1 MEQKYYK
8 LIVNGNGVG
17 KLTINYTRRLKQ
29 GVTEDYGILA
39 VYMQTD
45 ENKYYSATTDSYDY
59 NENGSIS
66 DELAYRRLGFS
77 IEHNSQIQLSNFIY
91 SKMGEVKKNEDVI
104 LDKGE
109 AVKYRTVLDNN
120 YASIKNINI
129 VTRLPFEGNK
139 SIIGEN
145 KIDLNSTFTI
155 TDLKNV
161 KVYIKQRN
169 GEETELPKEYY
180 TIGYSTDELANLDS
194 EFTRN
199 EENIQTA
206 KTLQIKL
213 QDEYILNTGY
223 QLIVEHEGI
232 IPEDTEIGK
241 NVTEISAVKYVDSSN
256 VIQTQESSG
265 IKVIVGNP
273 AGTIEIAKSFE
284 GQGNL
289 ESLEGIKFK
298 IINMDDTS
306 ISYEGQTDTNG
317 HVIFNNVPVGEWEI
331 VETTVYDAYTSAPRY
346 VKISNGEKYTGEKA
360 INIVNKIK
368 KSKLDIIKEWEDTN
382 DKLKQVSFY
391 ITGLTIGG
399 DRFSTNIGTSIVGDE
414 QGNKVQKAS
423 IYVPYGDYTI
433 QEANSLY
440 GWYSEDVLVSAKS
453 ENVEVTVLNK
463 VAYGN
468 LQINK
473 TVPQGDSVNGLQFR
487 LYGMGDVSYTSKD
500 GKEVTFNV
508 DEKITINENGVGN
521 LEHIPFGTYTL
532 EEINMPQ
539 INTSNGRET
548 RYVPIRRSINISQ
561 NGITEYVNIQNRW
574 KSGNLDITVTATE
587 GTELNQFKV
596 KVTGITYYGTNI
608 NEIYDVPESGRINIK
623 NLPIGTYKVEECDT
637 KEVNGKILTITP
649 DGYEV
654 TYNPKN
660 INTNGIQ
667 IEYGKT
673 ASATIHNEYI
683 GKGIVKIVK
692 SLEEEKD
699 VSKAEGIKF
708 KIKGKDATRKRCR

>member
-1 MEQKYYK
+1 MEQKYCK

-45 ENKYYSATTDSYDY
+45 ENKYYSATTDSYDH

-91 SKMGEVKKNEDVI
+91 SKIGEVKKNEDVI

-145 KIDLNSTFTI
+145 KINLNSTFTI

-317 HVIFNNVPVGEWEI
+317 HVTFNNVPVGEWEI
-331 VETTVYDAYTSAPRY
+331 VETTAYDSYTYAPRY

-414 QGNKVQKAS
+414 QGNKIQKAS
-423 IYVPYGDYTI
+423 IYVSYGDYTI
-433 QEANSLY
+433 QETNSLY
-440 GWYSEDVLVSAKS
+440 GWYSEDVSVSAKS

-539 INTSNGRET
+539 INTSNGKET
-548 RYVPIRRSINISQ
+548 RYVPIRRSIKISQ

-683 GKGIVKIVK
+683 GKGIVKIIK